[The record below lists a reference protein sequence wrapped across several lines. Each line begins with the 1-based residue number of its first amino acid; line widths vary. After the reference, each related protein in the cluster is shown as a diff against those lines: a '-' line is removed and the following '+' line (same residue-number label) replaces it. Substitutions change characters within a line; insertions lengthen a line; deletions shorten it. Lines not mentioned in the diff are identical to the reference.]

1 MKKYDQHKIKRG
13 VIRKDQLDA
22 ESLDGRRNL
31 IVKTTFKWF
40 FYKKIKIFTLQK

>member
-22 ESLDGRRNL
+22 GYFDGRFVERS
-31 IVKTTFKWF
+31 IESKKKYSRTRKHKTR
-40 FYKKIKIFTLQK
+40 LD